1 MVVSHEFL
9 VGFRD
14 VDVNSKMKNSAILNV
29 FQEIAGFHSIEVG
42 KKFES
47 LDSTWI
53 LTGYKVNI
61 IKRPVYG
68 DMIDVST
75 WGTEIKSI
83 TAVRE
88 FEIRNKSGELLVTA
102 ISNWAHMSNNRLAKV
117 SEETIKAYGLEPEH
131 TNYNELKL
139 KKIMEPETYSIEN
152 EYVVDWNWIDV
163 NRHMNNIYYMDL
175 VDMILPEQY
184 KLEPCDCFEVS
195 YKKEI
200 KYKEKIKC
208 QYAELEDSRIV
219 MVKSEDLSNLCAIIK
234 IMK

>member
-29 FQEIAGFHSIEVG
+29 FQEIAGFHSIEIG

-68 DMIDVST
+68 DIINVST

-88 FEIRNKSGELLVTA
+88 FEIRNTSGELLVTA
-102 ISNWAHMSNNRLAKV
+102 ISNWAHMSNNKLAKV

-175 VDMILPEQY
+175 ADMIMPEQY
-184 KLEPCDCFEVS
+184 KLEACNCFEVS
-195 YKKEI
+195 YKKEV

-208 QYAELEDSRIV
+208 QYTELEDSRVV
-219 MVKSEDLSNLCAIIK
+219 MIKSEDLSKLCAIIK
-234 IMK
+234 LY

>member
-29 FQEIAGFHSIEVG
+29 FQEIAGFHSIEIG

-68 DMIDVST
+68 DIIKVST

-88 FEIRNKSGELLVTA
+88 FEIRNASGELLVMA

-117 SEETIKAYGLEPEH
+117 SEETINAYGLEPEH

-175 VDMILPEQY
+175 VDMIMPEQY
-184 KLEPCDCFEVS
+184 KLEDCNCFEVS
-195 YKKEI
+195 YKKEV
-200 KYKEKIKC
+200 KYKEKVKC
-208 QYAELEDSRIV
+208 QYTELEDSRVV
-219 MVKSEDLSNLCAIIK
+219 MIKSEDLSNLCAIIK
-234 IMK
+234 LY